1 MTERERSEPPHD
13 DRPNPVLVVLAAL
26 AIFVIGC
33 ALVIAF
39 AIR

>member
-1 MTERERSEPPHD
+1 MSENKPTGPSM
-13 DRPNPVLVVLAAL
+13 VVVVLGSL
-26 AIFVIGC
+26 LIFVIGC